1 MTYETGCLIHYTC
14 IILISG
20 QGKYLIHIASTKE
33 YKNCKTTLIN
43 IQRNICKCRK
53 IMMNVHE
60 IDRKK
65 CI

>member
-43 IQRNICKCRK
+43 I
-53 IMMNVHE
+53 
-60 IDRKK
+60 
-65 CI
+65 